1 MKEIIYNM
9 PAFGRCY
16 DMRIGGHISSDT
28 VTKKKKLSIWISRK
42 HTHSIKKVSY
52 FFNVTHCRLMKAE

>member
-28 VTKKKKLSIWISRK
+28 VTKKKICQSGLVES
-42 HTHSIKKVSY
+42 THIV
-52 FFNVTHCRLMKAE
+52 

>member
-9 PAFGRCY
+9 PTVGRCY

-28 VTKKKKLSIWISRK
+28 VTKKNCLSIRMSLK

-52 FFNVTHCRLMKAE
+52 FFNVD

>member
-1 MKEIIYNM
+1 MKEIINNM
-9 PAFGRCY
+9 PTVGRCY

-28 VTKKKKLSIWISRK
+28 GTKEMFLSIWMSLK

-52 FFNVTHCRLMKAE
+52 FFNVTRCRLMPK